1 MPFFVRVSQV
11 KAFLWSFFVVVVEAF
26 HKIKGTKLLSNKFLV
41 KHFVIK
47 TRDKNENDV
56 STAPQSFSSSS
67 SWIKQFRIYVI
78 SLSVICVMQIMSAI
92 QADTYINVW
101 GNINDR

>member
-11 KAFLWSFFVVVVEAF
+11 KAFLWGFFVVVVVVVVVEVF
-26 HKIKGTKLLSNKFLV
+26 HKIKGTKLFSNKFLV

-47 TRDKNENDV
+47 TSDKNENDV

-78 SLSVICVMQIMSAI
+78 
-92 QADTYINVW
+92 
-101 GNINDR
+101 